1 MRGRRSTMSRR
12 WMACWPTPRRDHAS
26 TPPCWGCSR
35 ALAVSLALVGIYGVV
50 AWAAT
55 QRTREIGIRIALGA
69 QRADVLRLML
79 GQSAVFI
86 VLGVVVGL
94 LGSAAMT
101 RYLEGLLFGLTPLDA
116 RTLVSVSIGLA
127 GIAALASYLPARR
140 AARADPLTAIR
151 HE

>member
-1 MRGRRSTMSRR
+1 M
-12 WMACWPTPRRDHAS
+12 
-26 TPPCWGCSR
+26 
-35 ALAVSLALVGIYGVV
+35 
-50 AWAAT
+50 
-55 QRTREIGIRIALGA
+55 
-69 QRADVLRLML
+69 RLML

-101 RYLEGLLFGLTPLDA
+101 RYLESLLFGLTPLDA
-116 RTLVSVSIGLA
+116 HTFVSVSIGLA

-140 AARADPLTAIR
+140 AARAHPLTAIR